1 MRAWFGLTIVS
12 LLGLR
17 PAGGAEGKIDFARDV
32 EPLLKRTCVTCHS
45 ETLPQAGLALTT
57 RAAALKGGSSGPA
70 LTPGDPATSLLVKR
84 VVGVPDLP
92 RMPMGLP
99 PLTDAE
105 IATLKRWV
113 AEGAAWPE
121 PATVAS
127 ALPAPSAKST
137 RGSRSGPDFVKDVQP
152 IFANRCARC
161 HGPDLQRSQLRLDS
175 RSAALRGGLSGKV
188 IQPGRSADSLLVQH
202 LTGSLK
208 PRMPFE
214 GPPLPADE
222 VARIRAWIDAGAPGP
237 TEAAEA
243 KERKHWAYVKPERP
257 EPPAVKDLAWVENPI
272 DAFVLA
278 RLEKEGLT
286 PSPDA
291 GKEAL
296 IRRVSLDLVGLP
308 PTLAE
313 VDAFLADGSPD
324 AYEKV
329 VDRLLASPHYG
340 ERWARPWLD
349 LARYADTNGYEKDRR
364 RVAWKYRDWVIDA
377 FNQDMPFRQFTIEQI
392 AGDMLKDPSVEQ
404 QIATGFHRNTLLNQ
418 EGGIDVEEARWET
431 LVDRVNT
438 TSAVWLGSTMGCAQ
452 CHNHKYDPFSQKDY
466 YRMMAFFDNADYRVQ
481 GVGEAVMDK
490 WIMEPDLE
498 LATPEQAKNLAAL
511 RAEAVALR
519 SELEN
524 KELEAELLAYERAT
538 SGVAPAWTAL
548 EPVRFSA
555 RSGAT
560 LARKGDQ
567 SLLVSGEKIPDK
579 DAYTVTLRA
588 PLAGITALRLD
599 AIPDPSLPSK
609 GPGRAS
615 SGAFVLTSLAAKQ
628 GNRAVVFSQAAAD
641 VNEDGRH
648 AALAIDTQ
656 PETGWGVTAEAEMAK
671 PHYVIVGLKKPLGA
685 GPAGPSAAGA
695 PGALTTALT
704 VTLESER
711 GYPFSQST
719 LGRFRIS
726 ATNAAN
732 PWGGVPLPEAI
743 AAIVSTPRA
752 SRTDE
757 QKKSLLAW
765 FRPIAPSLDAARDRL
780 ARIDQEIADM
790 KIVTAQVM
798 KERPGFERPSTPL
811 RIRGS
816 YMSPGERQY
825 AAVPAFLPSLPESQ
839 LPNRLGLANWLVDPE
854 NPLTARVTVNR
865 FWEQVFG
872 RGIVL
877 TSEDFGSQGEA
888 PTHPELL
895 DWLAT
900 EFVRQD
906 WSVKKVVRLMVTSA
920 AYRQSS
926 RTTADLTER
935 DPYNRLLARGPRF
948 RVEAETVRDLT
959 LSVSGLLS
967 DKVGGPSVFPDQ
979 PDGVWDNPYSSDKWT
994 LSDGEDRYRRSLYTF
1009 VRRTAPYP
1017 MLTTFDAPS
1026 REFCTIRRVRT
1037 NTPLQALTTLNDQ
1050 AFFAAARALASRTL
1064 KEAGAS
1070 PEERAGHAFRLSTSR
1085 RPAAD
1090 DLAPLL
1096 RFYGEQAT
1104 RFAADPAAA
1113 AAVAGVELDHC
1124 GSPAGDDGREPT
1136 LAEKAAWTMVA
1147 NVVLN
1152 LDETLTKE

>member
-1 MRAWFGLTIVS
+1 LALETNPGKAFDMRAWVGWAIVGAV
-12 LLGLR
+12 GLR
-17 PAGGAEGKIDFARDV
+17 PALAAEGKVDFARDV
-32 EPLLKRTCVTCHS
+32 EPLLKRNCVTCHS

-57 RAAALKGGSSGPA
+57 RAAVLKGGASGPA
-70 LTPGDPATSLLVKR
+70 LVPGDSAASLLLKR
-84 VVGVPDLP
+84 VAGALDLP

-105 IATLKRWV
+105 IATLKQWV
-113 AEGAAWPE
+113 AEGASWPE
-121 PATVAS
+121 PAAPGAPGSITQAAS
-127 ALPAPSAKST
+127 GAH
-137 RGSRSGPDFVKDVQP
+137 GPDFARDIQP
-152 IFANRCARC
+152 IFASRCERC
-161 HGPDLQRSQLRLDS
+161 HGSDLQRSQLRLDS

-188 IQPGRSADSLLVQH
+188 IVPGRSGDSLLVQH
-202 LTGSLK
+202 LTGALK

-214 GPPLPADE
+214 GPPLPAAE

-237 TEAAEA
+237 ADVAET
-243 KERKHWAYVKPERP
+243 KERKHWAYVKPARP
-257 EPPAVKDLAWVENPI
+257 EVPAVTAAAWVKNPI

-278 RLEKEGLT
+278 RLEKEGLA
-286 PSPDA
+286 PSPEA
-291 GKEAL
+291 SKEAL

-313 VDAFLADGSPD
+313 IDAFLADDAKD

-377 FNQDMPFRQFTIEQI
+377 FNHDMPFRQFTIEQI
-392 AGDMLKDPSVEQ
+392 AGDMLKDPTVDQ

-466 YRMMAFFDNADYRVQ
+466 YRMMAFFDNADYKVQ

-490 WIMEPDLE
+490 WIVEPELE
-498 LATPEQAKNLAAL
+498 LATPEQAKKLAAL
-511 RAEAVALR
+511 RAEADGLR
-519 SELEN
+519 AEL
-524 KELEAELLAYERAT
+524 KDKDLAAELLAYERSI
-538 SGVAPAWTAL
+538 SGAPPRWTPL
-548 EPVRFSA
+548 EPVSFSA
-555 RSGAT
+555 RSGST
-560 LARKGDQ
+560 LTPKADQ

-588 PLAGITALRLD
+588 PLSRITALRVD

-615 SGAFVLTSLAAKQ
+615 SGAFVLTGFTVKQ
-628 GNRAVVFSQAAAD
+628 GRQTIALARAAAD
-641 VNEDGRH
+641 VNEEGRE

-656 PETGWGVTAEAEMAK
+656 AGTGFGVTAEGEMAK
-671 PHYVIVGLKKPLGA
+671 PHYLIVGFQKPLA
-685 GPAGPSAAGA
+685 VSPTSASAAPVSATGA
-695 PGALTTALT
+695 PSGAATLT

-711 GYPFSQST
+711 GYPFTQSS

-726 ATNAAN
+726 ATPAAN
-732 PWGGVPLPEAI
+732 PWGGVPVPASIGAI
-743 AAIVSTPRA
+743 FRTPVA

-757 QKKSLLAW
+757 QKQALLAW
-765 FRPIAPSLDAARDRL
+765 FRPIAPSLDGARDRV

-790 KIVTAQVM
+790 KVVTAQVM
-798 KERPGFERPSTPL
+798 KERLGFERPSTPL

-825 AAVPAFLPSLPESQ
+825 AAVPAFLPPLPESQ
-839 LPNRLGLANWLVDPE
+839 LPNRLGLAYWLVDDD

-872 RGIVL
+872 RGLVL
-877 TSEDFGSQGEA
+877 TSEDFGSQGEP

-900 EFVRQD
+900 ELVKQG
-906 WSVKKVVRLMVTSA
+906 WSVKKIVREMVTSA
-920 AYRQSS
+920 TYRQDS
-926 RTTADLTER
+926 RTSAALTER

-948 RVEAETVRDLT
+948 RVEAETVRDLA

-967 DKVGGPSVFPDQ
+967 AKVGGPSVFPDQ

-994 LSDGEDRYRRSLYTF
+994 LSEGEDRYRRSLYTF

-1026 REFCTIRRVRT
+1026 REFCTVRRVRT
-1037 NTPLQALTTLNDQ
+1037 NTPLQALATLNDP
-1050 AFFAAARALASRTL
+1050 AFFAAARALAGRAL
-1064 KEAGAS
+1064 KEAGAG
-1070 PEERAGHAFRLSTSR
+1070 PEDRAGYVFRLATSR
-1085 RPAAD
+1085 QPSAAD
-1090 DLAPLL
+1090 VAPLV
-1096 RFYGEQAT
+1096 RFHG
-1104 RFAADPAAA
+1104 
-1113 AAVAGVELDHC
+1113 
-1124 GSPAGDDGREPT
+1124 GRRGRRRRSAPG
-1136 LAEKAAWTMVA
+1136 LARR
-1147 NVVLN
+1147 
-1152 LDETLTKE
+1152 

>member
-1 MRAWFGLTIVS
+1 MRAWFGLAIVS
-12 LLGLR
+12 VLGLR
-17 PAGGAEGKIDFARDV
+17 VATAADGKIDFGRDV
-32 EPLLKRTCVTCHS
+32 EPLLKRSCVTCHS

-57 RAAALKGGSSGPA
+57 RAAALKGGASGAA
-70 LTPGDPATSLLVKR
+70 LKPGDPVASLLMKR
-84 VVGVPDLP
+84 IAGELDLP

-99 PLTDAE
+99 PLAEGE
-105 IATLKRWV
+105 IAMLKQWV
-113 AEGAAWPE
+113 AEGASWPE
-121 PATVAS
+121 PSTVA
-127 ALPAPSAKST
+127 ATAST
-137 RGSRSGPDFVKDVQP
+137 KVTGSSHGPDFQKDIQP
-152 IFANRCARC
+152 IFSNRCERC
-161 HGPDLQRSQLRLDS
+161 HGSDLQRSQLRLDS
-175 RSAALRGGLSGKV
+175 RAAALRGGLSGKV
-188 IQPGRSADSLLVQH
+188 IVPGRSADSLLVQH
-202 LTGSLK
+202 LTGALK

-214 GPPLPADE
+214 SPPLPADE

-237 TEAAEA
+237 AEVA
-243 KERKHWAYVKPERP
+243 ETKERKHWAYLKPVRS
-257 EPPAVKDLAWVENPI
+257 EPPAVTAEAWMKNPI

-278 RLEKEGLT
+278 RLEKEGLR
-286 PSPDA
+286 PSPEA
-291 GKEAL
+291 SKEAL

-308 PTLAE
+308 PTLGE
-313 VDAFLADGSPD
+313 IDSFLGDDSKD

-364 RVAWKYRDWVIDA
+364 RVAWKYRDWVIAA

-392 AGDMLKDPSVEQ
+392 AGDMLKDPTVDQ

-466 YRMMAFFDNADYRVQ
+466 YRMMAFFDNADYKVQ

-490 WIMEPDLE
+490 WIVEPDLE
-498 LATPEQAKNLAAL
+498 LATPDQAKKLVGL
-511 RAEAVALR
+511 RAEAEGLR

-524 KELEAELLAYERAT
+524 KKLDAELLAYEREA
-538 SGVAPAWTAL
+538 SGTAPQWTAL
-548 EPVRFSA
+548 QPLRFSA

-560 LARKGDQ
+560 VARKADQ

-588 PLAGITALRLD
+588 PLLGITALRLD
-599 AIPDPSLPSK
+599 VIPDPSLPSK

-615 SGAFVLTSLAAKQ
+615 SGAFVLTSFAVKQ
-628 GNRAVVFSQAAAD
+628 GSQTIALARAAAD
-641 VNEDGRH
+641 LNEDGRD
-648 AALAIDTQ
+648 AALAIDSQ
-656 PETGWGVTAEAEMAK
+656 SGTGWGVTAESQMAK
-671 PHYVIVGLKKPLGA
+671 PHYLIVGLKKPL
-685 GPAGPSAAGA
+685 AGA
-695 PGALTTALT
+695 EAPTTTLT
-704 VTLESER
+704 VTLESDR

-726 ATNAAN
+726 ATAAAN
-732 PWGGVPLPEAI
+732 PWGGVSVPESV
-743 AAIVSTPRA
+743 AATFRTARA
-752 SRTDE
+752 SRTDD
-757 QKKSLLAW
+757 QKKALLAW
-765 FRPIAPSLDAARDRL
+765 FRPVAPSLDAARDRL
-780 ARIDQEIADM
+780 GRIDQEIADM

-798 KERPGFERPSTPL
+798 RERPGFERPSTPL

-825 AAVPAFLPSLPESQ
+825 AAVPTFLPPLPESQ
-839 LPNRLGLANWLVDPE
+839 LPNRLGLAYWLVDEE

-872 RGIVL
+872 RGLVL

-900 EFVRQD
+900 EFVKQG
-906 WSVKKVVRLMVTSA
+906 WSVKKAVRLMVTSA
-920 AYRQSS
+920 TYRQAS
-926 RTTADLTER
+926 RTSPALTER

-967 DKVGGPSVFPDQ
+967 AKVGGPSVFPDQ

-994 LSDGEDRYRRSLYTF
+994 LSEGEDRYRRSLYTF

-1026 REFCTIRRVRT
+1026 REFCTVRRVRT
-1037 NTPLQALTTLNDQ
+1037 NTPLQALTTLNDP
-1050 AFFAAARALASRTL
+1050 AFFAAARALASRAL
-1064 KEAGAS
+1064 KEAGPS
-1070 PEERAGHAFRLSTSR
+1070 PEARAGHAFRLSTSR
-1085 RPAAD
+1085 KPTAEEV
-1090 DLAPLL
+1090 APLV
-1096 RFYGEQAT
+1096 RFYGEQAV

-1113 AAVAGVELDHC
+1113 AAVAGVEVHS

-1136 LAEKAAWTMVA
+1136 LTEKAAWTMVA

>member
-17 PAGGAEGKIDFARDV
+17 PAMAAGEGKVDFARDV
-32 EPLLKRTCVTCHS
+32 EPLLKRTCITCHS

-57 RAAALKGGSSGPA
+57 RAAALQGGFSGPA
-70 LTPGDPATSLLVKR
+70 ISPGDPGASLLVQR
-84 VVGVPDLP
+84 VMGKGDAP

-99 PLTDAE
+99 PLTQAE
-105 IATLKRWV
+105 IATLKQWV
-113 AEGAAWPE
+113 TEGAAWPE
-121 PATVAS
+121 PAGA
-127 ALPAPSAKST
+127 ALSLPPVTKAAA
-137 RGSRSGPDFVKDVQP
+137 GSKGAPDFVKDIQP

-161 HGPDLQRSQLRLDS
+161 HGTDLQRSQLRLDS
-175 RSAALRGGLSGKV
+175 RGAALRGGLSGKV
-188 IQPGRSADSLLVQH
+188 IVPGKSADSLLVQH
-202 LTGSLK
+202 LTGALK

-214 GPPLPADE
+214 GPPLPAGE
-222 VARIRAWIDAGAPGP
+222 IARIRAWIDAGAPGP
-237 TEAAEA
+237 AEA
-243 KERKHWAYVKPERP
+243 GDAKGKKHWAYVKPDRP
-257 EPPAVKDLAWVENPI
+257 EIPAVKSAAWVKNPI

-278 RLEKEGLT
+278 RLEKEGLA
-286 PSPDA
+286 PSPEA

-313 VDAFLADGSPD
+313 IDAFLGDDAKD
-324 AYEKV
+324 AYERV

-377 FNQDMPFRQFTIEQI
+377 FNRDMSFRQFTIEQI
-392 AGDMLKDPSVEQ
+392 AGDMLKDAGIEQ

-481 GVGEAVMDK
+481 GVGEEVMDK
-490 WIMEPDLE
+490 WIVEPDLE
-498 LATPEQAKNLAAL
+498 LATPDQAKKLVAL
-511 RAEAVALR
+511 RAEAEGLR
-519 SELEN
+519 SEV
-524 KELEAELLAYERAT
+524 KGKDLEAELVAYERAT
-538 SGVAPAWTAL
+538 SGPVPQWTTL
-548 EPVRFSA
+548 EPMRFSA

-560 LARKGDQ
+560 LTRKADL

-579 DAYTVTLRA
+579 DAYTVTLRS
-588 PLAGITALRLD
+588 PLAAITALRLD

-615 SGAFVLTSLAAKQ
+615 SGAFVLTSFAVKQ
-628 GNRAVVFSQAAAD
+628 GSQAVALSRAAAD

-648 AALAIDTQ
+648 AALAIDSQ
-656 PETGWGVTAEAEMAK
+656 SETGWGVTAEGEMAK
-671 PHYVIVGLKKPLGA
+671 PHYLIVGLKKPLTG
-685 GPAGPSAAGA
+685 GPAVAATA
-695 PGALTTALT
+695 PLATLTL
-704 VTLESER
+704 TLESER

-726 ATNAAN
+726 ATSAAN
-732 PWGGVPLPEAI
+732 PWGGVPVPATI
-743 AAIVSTPRA
+743 AAVLRTPPA

-757 QKKSLLAW
+757 QKKAILAW
-765 FRPIAPSLDAARDRL
+765 FRPVAPSLDAARDRL

-798 KERPGFERPSTPL
+798 RERPGFERPSTPL

-816 YMSPGERQY
+816 FMSPGERQY
-825 AAVPAFLPSLPESQ
+825 AAVPAFLPPLPESQ
-839 LPNRLGLANWLVDPE
+839 VPNRLGLAHWLVDGE

-865 FWEQVFG
+865 FWEQIFG
-872 RGIVL
+872 RGLVL
-877 TSEDFGSQGEA
+877 TSEDFGSQGEP

-900 EFVRQD
+900 EFVQQD

-920 AYRQSS
+920 TYRQSS
-926 RTTADLTER
+926 RTAPALTER

-948 RVEAETVRDLT
+948 RVEAETIRDLT

-967 DKVGGPSVFPDQ
+967 AKVGGPSVFPDQ

-994 LSDGEDRYRRSLYTF
+994 LSEGEDRHRRSLYTF
-1009 VRRTAPYP
+1009 ARRTAPYP

-1026 REFCTIRRVRT
+1026 REFCTVRRVRT
-1037 NTPLQALTTLNDQ
+1037 NTPLQALTTLNDP
-1050 AFFAAARALASRTL
+1050 AFFAAARALATRAL
-1064 KEAGAS
+1064 KEAGPG
-1070 PEERAGHAFRLSTSR
+1070 PEDRAGYLFRLGTSR
-1085 RPAAD
+1085 KPSAD
-1090 DLAPLL
+1090 DVAPLL
-1096 RFYGEQAT
+1096 RFYRDQALH
-1104 RFAADPAAA
+1104 FAADRAGAAS
-1113 AAVAGVELDHC
+1113 VAGVEFDHC
-1124 GSPAGDDGREPT
+1124 GLPVGQDGGEPVMT
-1136 LAEKAAWTMVA
+1136 EKAAWTMVA